1 MCGPAAPLIAAGMA
15 AASAGVGALAANAQ
29 ARFQAKIAER
39 NADMER
45 EAGQQELENTRQ
57 AALDHYRKIGQL
69 KGAQRARAA
78 AAGVGVDFG
87 TAAGVVDD
95 TEMLGREDVG
105 RIYQQGY
112 QNLRG
117 HDIAASN
124 YEGEAAASRQAG
136 KAALVKGAF
145 DMGSSLLDGASQYK
159 KMKAGGA
166 GSSSG
171 GDIMVTRG
179 KGFGF

>member
-1 MCGPAAPLIAAGMA
+1 MA

-39 NADMER
+39 NAGMER

-57 AALDHYRKIGQL
+57 AALARYREMAQI

-87 TAAGVVDD
+87 TAAGVVAD
-95 TEMLGREDVG
+95 TDMLGREDIG
-105 RIYQQGY
+105 RIYQQGA
-112 QNLRG
+112 QNMRG

-124 YEGEAAASRQAG
+124 FEGQASASRQAG
-136 KAALVKGAF
+136 KAALIKGVF
-145 DMGSSLLDGASQYK
+145 DMGSTLLGSAKQFDNMKPAGAVK
-159 KMKAGGA
+159 P
-166 GSSSG
+166 SG
-171 GDIMVTRG
+171 TAYS
-179 KGFGF
+179 FGNA

>member
-1 MCGPAAPLIAAGMA
+1 MCGPAALPIAAAVAA
-15 AASAGVGALAANAQ
+15 AASAGVGAMAANAQ

-45 EAGQQELENTRQ
+45 EAGQQELQNTRE
-57 AALDHYRKIGQL
+57 AALDHYRKVGQM

-78 AAGVGVDFG
+78 AAGVGADFG
-87 TAAGVVDD
+87 TAAAVVDD

-105 RIYQQGY
+105 RIYKQGA

-124 YEGEAAASRQAG
+124 FESQAGASRQAG
-136 KAALVKGAF
+136 TAALIKGGF
-145 DMGSSLLDGASQYK
+145 DMGSSLLSAANQYS
-159 KMKAGGA
+159 KMKGN
-166 GSSSG
+166 
-171 GDIMVTRG
+171 
-179 KGFGF
+179 

>member
-1 MCGPAAPLIAAGMA
+1 MCGPAAIPLISAGMA

-29 ARFQAKIAER
+29 ARFKAKIAER

-45 EAGQQELENTRQ
+45 EAGQQELQNTRE
-57 AALDHYRKIGQL
+57 AALEHYRKIGQM

-78 AAGVGVDFG
+78 AAGVGIDFG

-95 TEMLGREDVG
+95 TTMLGREDVG
-105 RIYQQGY
+105 RIYQQGA

-124 YEGEAAASRQAG
+124 YEGEASASRQAG
-136 KAALVKGAF
+136 SAALVKGAF
-145 DMGSSLLDGASQYK
+145 DMGSSLLDGANQYN
-159 KMKAGGA
+159 KMKG
-166 GSSSG
+166 GSSAKPKNLGTAYS
-171 GDIMVTRG
+171 
-179 KGFGF
+179 FGNG

>member
-1 MCGPAAPLIAAGMA
+1 MA

-29 ARFQAKIAER
+29 ARFKAKIAER

-45 EAGQQELENTRQ
+45 EAGQQELQNTRE
-57 AALDHYRKIGQL
+57 AALEHYRKIGQM

-95 TEMLGREDVG
+95 TTMLGREDVG
-105 RIYQQGY
+105 RIYQQGA

-124 YEGEAAASRQAG
+124 YEGEASASRQAG
-136 KAALVKGAF
+136 SAALVKGAF
-145 DMGSSLLDGASQYK
+145 DMGSSLLDGANQYS
-159 KMKAGGA
+159 KMKG
-166 GSSSG
+166 GSSASKS
-171 GDIMVTRG
+171 
-179 KGFGF
+179 KGFG

>member
-1 MCGPAAPLIAAGMA
+1 MCGPAALPIIAAGMA

-29 ARFQAKIAER
+29 ARFQAKLADR
-39 NADMER
+39 NADIER

-69 KGAQRARAA
+69 KGQQRAMAA
-78 AAGVGVDFG
+78 ASGVGADFG

-95 TEMLGREDVG
+95 TTMLGREDVN

-124 YEGEAAASRQAG
+124 FEGQASASRQAG
-136 KAALVKGAF
+136 TAA
-145 DMGSSLLDGASQYK
+145 LLDGASQYS
-159 KMKAGGA
+159 KMKTGG
-166 GSSSG
+166 GGLPKSSG
-171 GDIMVTRG
+171 TAYS
-179 KGFGF
+179 FGNG

>member
-1 MCGPAAPLIAAGMA
+1 MCGPAALPLIAAGAA

-45 EAGQQELENTRQ
+45 EAGQQELQNTRE
-57 AALDHYRKIGQL
+57 AALDHYRKVGQL

-87 TAAGVVDD
+87 TADGVADD
-95 TEMLGREDVG
+95 TDMLGREDVA
-105 RIYQQGY
+105 RIYKQG
-112 QNLRG
+112 NEKLRG

-124 YEGEAAASRQAG
+124 FESQAGASRQQG

-145 DMGSSLLDGASQYK
+145 DVGSSLLSGANQYN
-159 KMKAGGA
+159 KMKAG
-166 GSSSG
+166 S
-171 GDIMVTRG
+171 
-179 KGFGF
+179 

>member
-1 MCGPAAPLIAAGMA
+1 MCGPAALPLIAVGMA

-29 ARFQAKIAER
+29 ARFQAKISER

-69 KGAQRARAA
+69 KGQQRARAA

-87 TAAGVVDD
+87 TAAQVVDD

-105 RIYQQGY
+105 RIYKQGY
-112 QNLRG
+112 ENLRG

-124 YEGEAAASRQAG
+124 YEGQASASRQAG
-136 KAALVKGAF
+136 TAALIKGGL
-145 DMGSSLLDGASQYK
+145 DMGSSLLSASSQYSK
-159 KMKAGGA
+159 LKGG
-166 GSSSG
+166 GSQTYS
-171 GDIMVTRG
+171 RG
-179 KGFGF
+179 YDGIY